1 MDLETSQLLER
12 LTKLA
17 EENNK
22 ILIKVQKHAR
32 WATFF
37 TVVKW
42 TLFIGLTIGSYFA
55 VQPYLGQAVET
66 YKVINSTQVQSQNL
80 NNYLKN
86 LENSVKYGAPNIGS

>member
-1 MDLETSQLLER
+1 MDLETKQLLNR
-12 LTKLA
+12 LTELT

-22 ILIKVQKHAR
+22 ILLKVQKHTR
-32 WATFF
+32 LATFF

-55 VQPYLGQAVET
+55 VQPYLGQAIDT
-66 YKVINSTQVQSQNL
+66 YKAIDSTRVQSQNL

-86 LENSVKYGAPNIGS
+86 VENSVKYNAPSGS